1 MTQIDYGRLNALEA
15 VLGGRAAIQA
25 MYEAHQTFSGGS
37 GSSAGVHITHKF
49 PFAFD
54 TLRDAAQ
61 FPRDTI
67 VTFCSSATW
76 PIRCAINACP
86 PSW

>member
-37 GSSAGVHITHKF
+37 GGSVPADE
-49 PFAFD
+49 FAD
-54 TLRDAAQ
+54 KRQ
-61 FPRDTI
+61 
-67 VTFCSSATW
+67 
-76 PIRCAINACP
+76 
-86 PSW
+86 